1 MVMLAVMVCEVSF
14 INSPISVLADI
25 VNQERQDEEFKE
37 NSTLEYYLN
46 EEIKSNTGILG
57 EEVEKELNRQGI
69 FDSELELFSDKE
81 INEIEQAE
89 DIQVISEYLEVVEN
103 NDETEEREM
112 NDEEID
118 ELIMDTFYSEEKVV

>member
-1 MVMLAVMVCEVSF
+1 MRKSRT
-14 INSPISVLADI
+14 I
-25 VNQERQDEEFKE
+25 QEYQVKKLKRVKQ
-37 NSTLEYYLN
+37 
-46 EEIKSNTGILG
+46 TGNFRFRIG
-57 EEVEKELNRQGI
+57 T
-69 FDSELELFSDKE
+69 FSDKE

-112 NDEEID
+112 NNEEID